1 MAEIIISRAH
11 LSQVISHCRASYP
24 NEACGILSGTG
35 NTVRNVYTMTNAEPS
50 PVSYFMEPQEQFR
63 VMKAMREEGQRMVA
77 IFHSHPHSPAY
88 PSAKDVTLAFYS
100 DAAYV
105 IVSLARADAPE
116 VRAFTIM
123 EGEVK
128 EISVQAVD

>member
-11 LSQVISHCRASYP
+11 LSQVITHCRASYP

-35 NTVRNVYTMTNAEPS
+35 NTVRNVYAMTNAEPS

-88 PSAKDVTLAFYS
+88 PSAKDVNLAFYS
-100 DAAYV
+100 DAVYV
-105 IVSLARADAPE
+105 IIGLAHVTSPE
-116 VRAFTIM
+116 IRAFTII
-123 EGEVK
+123 EGEITEV
-128 EISVQAVD
+128 SVHTID